1 MAEFLIRMADERGRV
16 LEQVEN
22 GPSQEDVRER
32 FSQQGFLVYWVKPRG
47 ILAGGGLRLHRR
59 RKVKLDEFVIFNAQF
74 LTLIK
79 AGLPILT
86 SLDLLLKRQKSPVFR
101 AVLENVRDRVRS
113 GELLSDAFLAQ
124 GLFPRIYTTTLLA
137 GEKSGNL
144 EEVLTRYIAFQRVAI
159 GGAKKAAGLAG
170 VSRAAGGRRDPDP
183 DRAAELRDSEIS
195 GSCSPISGPSCRTIT
210 VFTLTVGR
218 AIRNYFFIIFPAIF
232 AALFVMWRWGK
243 SESGAQRLDRIR
255 LALPLVGSIW
265 LKYQIGM
272 FSRMLSTL
280 LAGGIPLMPALQT
293 AADSMQSRLI
303 SSATMKA
310 AEKVREGS
318 PLARS
323 LEEAGVFPG
332 LAVEMIEVG
341 ESTGAL
347 PAMLTSVAEF
357 YEEDVQTAL
366 VAALS
371 LIEPVILIFMGAIV
385 AFVLISLYLPIFS
398 LGAGGI
404 KPA

>member
-22 GPSQEDVRER
+22 GPSQEHVRER

-47 ILAGGGLRLHRR
+47 ILAGGSLHLHRR

-144 EEVLTRYIAFQRVAI
+144 EEVLTRYIAFQRVAS
-159 GGAKKAAGLAG
+159 AVRRKLLASLVYPALLVSG
-170 VSRAAGGRRDPDP
+170 VILILTVLLNFVIPKFQALFADFG
-183 DRAAELRDSEIS
+183 AELPR
-195 GSCSPISGPSCRTIT
+195 IT
-210 VFTLTVGR
+210 VFTLTVGT
-218 AIRNYFFIIFPAIF
+218 AVRNYFFIIFPAIF
-232 AALFVMWRWGK
+232 AALFVMWRWSK
-243 SESGAQRLDRIR
+243 SESGSQRLDRVR
-255 LALPLVGSIW
+255 LALPLLGSIW
-265 LKYQIGM
+265 LKYQVGM

-318 PLARS
+318 PLALS
-323 LEEAGVFPG
+323 LEEAGVFPD

-347 PAMLTSVAEF
+347 PAMLNSVADF

>member
-1 MAEFLIRMADERGRV
+1 MADERGHV

-22 GPSQEDVRER
+22 GLSLDDVRER

-47 ILAGGGLRLHRR
+47 LLAGGGLRLHRR
-59 RKVKLDEFVIFNAQF
+59 RKVKMNEFVIFNAQF

-86 SLDLLLKRQKSPVFR
+86 SLELLLKRQKSPAFR
-101 AVLENVRDRVRS
+101 TILENVRDRVRT

-124 GLFPRIYTTTLLA
+124 GIFPKIYTTTLLA

-144 EEVLTRYIAFQRVAI
+144 EEVLTRYIAFQRVSLAVRKKVLASLVYPALLV
-159 GGAKKAAGLAG
+159 GGVILILTVLLNFVIPKFQALFADFGAQLPK
-170 VSRAAGGRRDPDP
+170 
-183 DRAAELRDSEIS
+183 
-195 GSCSPISGPSCRTIT
+195 IT
-210 VFTLTVGR
+210 VFTLTVGT
-218 AIRNYFFIIFPAIF
+218 AIRSYFLIIVPVV
-232 AALFVMWRWGK
+232 AAAGFLGWRWSK
-243 SESGAQRLDRIR
+243 SESGSQRLDKVR
-255 LALPLVGSIW
+255 LSLPLLGSIW

-303 SSATMKA
+303 SHATMEA

-318 PLARS
+318 PLSRS
-323 LEEAGVFPG
+323 LEDAKVFPP

-371 LIEPVILIFMGAIV
+371 LIEPAILIVMGAIV

-404 KPA
+404 QPA

>member
-47 ILAGGGLRLHRR
+47 ILAGGSLSLHRR

-144 EEVLTRYIAFQRVAI
+144 EEVLTRYIAFQRVAS
-159 GGAKKAAGLAG
+159 AVRRKLLASLVYPALLVSG
-170 VSRAAGGRRDPDP
+170 VILILTVLLNFVIPKFQALFADFG
-183 DRAAELRDSEIS
+183 AELPR
-195 GSCSPISGPSCRTIT
+195 IT
-210 VFTLTVGR
+210 VFTLTVGT
-218 AIRNYFFIIFPAIF
+218 AVRNYFFIIFPAIF

-243 SESGAQRLDRIR
+243 SESGSQRLDRIR

-272 FSRMLSTL
+272 FARMLSTL

-318 PLARS
+318 PLAHS
-323 LEEAGVFPG
+323 LEEAGVFPD

-347 PAMLTSVAEF
+347 PAMLNSVADF

>member
-32 FSQQGFLVYWVKPRG
+32 FSQQGFLVYWVRPRG
-47 ILAGGGLRLHRR
+47 LLAGGGLRLQRR
-59 RKVKLDEFVIFNAQF
+59 RKVKLDDFIIFNAQF

-86 SLDLLLKRQKSPVFR
+86 SLDLLLKRQKSQAFR
-101 AVLENVRDRVRS
+101 AVLENVRDRVRT

-124 GLFPRIYTTTLLA
+124 GIFPKIYTTTLLA

-144 EEVLTRYIAFQRVAI
+144 EEVLTRYIAFQRVSSAVR
-159 GGAKKAAGLAG
+159 KKLLASLVYPALLITG
-170 VSRAAGGRRDPDP
+170 VIVILTVLLNFVIPKFQALFTDFG
-183 DRAAELRDSEIS
+183 AELPR
-195 GSCSPISGPSCRTIT
+195 IT
-210 VFTLTVGR
+210 VFTLTVGTT
-218 AIRNYFFIIFPAIF
+218 IRQYFLIIVPVI
-232 AALFVMWRWGK
+232 AAAVFLAWRWSK
-243 SESGAQRLDRIR
+243 SASGSQQLDRIR
-255 LALPLVGSIW
+255 LALPLLGSIW

-293 AADSMQSRLI
+293 AADSMQSSLI
-303 SSATMKA
+303 SSATLAA

-318 PLARS
+318 SLASS
-323 LEEAGVFPG
+323 LEEAGVFPA

-371 LIEPVILIFMGAIV
+371 LIEPVILIVMGVIV

-404 KPA
+404 RPS

>member
-1 MAEFLIRMADERGRV
+1 MADERGHV
-16 LEQVEN
+16 LEQIEN
-22 GPSQEDVRER
+22 GPSQADVRDR
-32 FSQQGFLVYWVKPRG
+32 FSQQGYLVYWVRPRG

-59 RKVKLDEFVIFNAQF
+59 RKVKMADFVIFNAQF

-86 SLDLLLKRQKSPVFR
+86 SLELLLKRQKSAVFR
-101 AVLENVRDRVRS
+101 SILENVRDRVRT

-124 GLFPRIYTTTLLA
+124 GVFPRIYTTTLLA

-144 EEVLTRYIAFQRVAI
+144 EEVLSRYIAFQRVSLAVR
-159 GGAKKAAGLAG
+159 KKVLASLVYPALLVAG
-170 VSRAAGGRRDPDP
+170 VILILTVLLNFVIPKFQ
-183 DRAAELRDSEIS
+183 ELFSDF
-195 GSCSPISGPSCRTIT
+195 GAQLPKIT
-210 VFTLTVGR
+210 VVTLTVGTT
-218 AIRNYFFIIFPAIF
+218 IRSYFFLIIPVLVVG
-232 AALFVMWRWGK
+232 ALLVWRWSK
-243 SESGAQRLDRIR
+243 SESGSQRLDKLR
-255 LALPLVGSIW
+255 LSLPLLGQIW
-265 LKYQIGM
+265 LKYQIAM

-303 SSATMKA
+303 SNATMEA

-318 PLARS
+318 PLSRS
-323 LEEAGVFPG
+323 VEEAKVFPA

-371 LIEPVILIFMGAIV
+371 LIEPAILIFMGIIV

-404 KPA
+404 HGS

>member
-47 ILAGGGLRLHRR
+47 ILAGGGLSLHRR
-59 RKVKLDEFVIFNAQF
+59 RKVRLDEFVIFNAQF

-144 EEVLTRYIAFQRVAI
+144 EEVLTRYIAFQRVAS
-159 GGAKKAAGLAG
+159 AVRRKLLASLVYPALLVSG
-170 VSRAAGGRRDPDP
+170 VILILTVLLNFVIPKFQALFADFG
-183 DRAAELRDSEIS
+183 AELPR
-195 GSCSPISGPSCRTIT
+195 IT
-210 VFTLTVGR
+210 VFTLTVGT
-218 AIRNYFFIIFPAIF
+218 AVRNYFFIIFPAIF
-232 AALFVMWRWGK
+232 AALFVMWRWSK
-243 SESGAQRLDRIR
+243 SESGSQRLDRIR

-265 LKYQIGM
+265 LKYQVGM

-318 PLARS
+318 PLALS

-347 PAMLTSVAEF
+347 PAMLNSVADF

>member
-1 MAEFLIRMADERGRV
+1 MAEFLIRMADERGHV

-22 GPSQEDVRER
+22 GPSQEDVHER
-32 FSQQGFLVYWVKPRG
+32 FSQQGFLVYWVRPRG
-47 ILAGGGLRLHRR
+47 ILAGGGLSLRRR

-74 LTLIK
+74 LTLIR

-86 SLDLLLKRQKSPVFR
+86 SLELLLKRQKSPVFR
-101 AVLENVRDRVRS
+101 SVLENVRDRVRT

-124 GLFPRIYTTTLLA
+124 GIFPKIYTTTLLA

-144 EEVLTRYIAFQRVAI
+144 EEVLSRYIAFQRVASSVR
-159 GGAKKAAGLAG
+159 KKLLASLVYPALLVTG
-170 VSRAAGGRRDPDP
+170 VIVILTVLLNFVIPKFQALFADFG
-183 DRAAELRDSEIS
+183 AEL
-195 GSCSPISGPSCRTIT
+195 PKIT
-210 VFTLTVGR
+210 VFTLTMGTMIRSYFLIIIPVL
-218 AIRNYFFIIFPAIF
+218 AITVF
-232 AALFVMWRWGK
+232 LLWHWSK
-243 SESGAQRLDRIR
+243 SESGSRRLDRVR
-255 LALPLVGSIW
+255 LALPLIGSIW
-265 LKYQIGM
+265 LKYQISM

-303 SSATMKA
+303 SNATMNA
-310 AEKVREGS
+310 ADKVREGS
-318 PLARS
+318 PLSRS
-323 LEEAGVFPG
+323 LEEAKVFPD

-371 LIEPVILIFMGAIV
+371 LIEPVILIVMGGIV
-385 AFVLISLYLPIFS
+385 AFVLISLYMPIFS

-404 KPA
+404 H

>member
-1 MAEFLIRMADERGRV
+1 MADERGHV

-32 FSQQGFLVYWVKPRG
+32 FSQQGFLVYWVRPRG
-47 ILAGGGLRLHRR
+47 ILAGGGLSLRRR

-86 SLDLLLKRQKSPVFR
+86 SLELLLKRQKSPVFR
-101 AVLENVRDRVRS
+101 SVLENVRDRVRT
-113 GELLSDAFLAQ
+113 GELLSDAFLEQ
-124 GLFPRIYTTTLLA
+124 GIFPKIYTTTLLA

-144 EEVLTRYIAFQRVAI
+144 EEVLSRYIAFQRVASSVR
-159 GGAKKAAGLAG
+159 KKLLASLVYPALLITG
-170 VSRAAGGRRDPDP
+170 VIVILAVLLNFVIPKFQALFADFG
-183 DRAAELRDSEIS
+183 AEL
-195 GSCSPISGPSCRTIT
+195 PKIT
-210 VFTLTVGR
+210 VFTLTVGTM
-218 AIRNYFFIIFPAIF
+218 IRNYFLIIIPAIAITIF
-232 AALFVMWRWGK
+232 LAWHWSK
-243 SESGAQRLDRIR
+243 SESGAQRLDRVR

-265 LKYQIGM
+265 LKYQISM

-303 SSATMKA
+303 SNATMNA
-310 AEKVREGS
+310 ADKVREGS
-318 PLARS
+318 PLSRS
-323 LEEAGVFPG
+323 LEEAKVFPD

-371 LIEPVILIFMGAIV
+371 LIEPVILIVMGAIV
-385 AFVLISLYLPIFS
+385 AFVLISLYMPIFS

-404 KPA
+404 H

>member
-1 MAEFLIRMADERGRV
+1 ITGVIVILTV
-16 LEQVEN
+16 LLN
-22 GPSQEDVRER
+22 
-32 FSQQGFLVYWVKPRG
+32 
-47 ILAGGGLRLHRR
+47 
-59 RKVKLDEFVIFNAQF
+59 FVIPKFEALFADFGAQ
-74 LTLIK
+74 
-79 AGLPILT
+79 LP
-86 SLDLLLKRQKSPVFR
+86 K
-101 AVLENVRDRVRS
+101 
-113 GELLSDAFLAQ
+113 
-124 GLFPRIYTTTLLA
+124 
-137 GEKSGNL
+137 
-144 EEVLTRYIAFQRVAI
+144 
-159 GGAKKAAGLAG
+159 
-170 VSRAAGGRRDPDP
+170 
-183 DRAAELRDSEIS
+183 
-195 GSCSPISGPSCRTIT
+195 IT
-210 VFTLTVGR
+210 VFTLTVGSM
-218 AIRNYFFIIFPAIF
+218 IRNYFLILIPVIAV
-232 AALFVMWRWGK
+232 AAFLVWQWSK
-243 SESGAQRLDRIR
+243 SESGSQRLDRIR
-255 LALPLVGSIW
+255 LALPLVGPIW

-303 SSATMKA
+303 SKATLVA

-323 LEEAGVFPG
+323 LEDAGVFPV

-371 LIEPVILIFMGAIV
+371 LIEPVILIVMGAIV

-404 KPA
+404 RPS

>member
-1 MAEFLIRMADERGRV
+1 MAEFLIRMADERGHV

-22 GPSQEDVRER
+22 GPSQNDVRER
-32 FSQQGFLVYWVKPRG
+32 FAQQGFLVYWVKPRG
-47 ILAGGGLRLHRR
+47 VLVGGGLRRR
-59 RKVKLDEFVIFNAQF
+59 RKVKLDHFLIFNAQF

-86 SLDLLLKRQKSPVFR
+86 SLDLLLKRQRNQVFR
-101 AVLENVRDRVRS
+101 SVLENVRDRVRT

-124 GLFPRIYTTTLLA
+124 GIFPKIYTTTLLA

-144 EEVLTRYIAFQRVAI
+144 EEVLSRYIAFQRVAT
-159 GGAKKAAGLAG
+159 AVRKKLLASLVYPALLVTG
-170 VSRAAGGRRDPDP
+170 VVAILTVLLNFVIPKFQALFADFG
-183 DRAAELRDSEIS
+183 AEL
-195 GSCSPISGPSCRTIT
+195 PKIT
-210 VFTLTVGR
+210 VFTLTVGTT
-218 AIRNYFFIIFPAIF
+218 IRSYFLIIIPAIAGLVF
-232 AALFVMWRWGK
+232 LVWRWSK
-243 SESGAQRLDRIR
+243 SESGSQHLDKVR
-255 LALPLVGSIW
+255 LALPLLGSIW
-265 LKYQIGM
+265 LKYQVSM

-293 AADSMQSRLI
+293 AAESMQSRLI
-303 SSATMKA
+303 SNATRLA

-318 PLARS
+318 PLSRS
-323 LEEAGVFPG
+323 LEETGVFPG
-332 LAVEMIEVG
+332 LSVEMIEVG

-371 LIEPVILIFMGAIV
+371 LIEPLILIVMGVIV

-404 KPA
+404 H

>member
-1 MAEFLIRMADERGRV
+1 MAEFLIRMADERGHV

-22 GPSQEDVRER
+22 GPSQEDVYER
-32 FSQQGFLVYWVKPRG
+32 FSQQGFLVYWVRPRG
-47 ILAGGGLRLHRR
+47 ILAGGGLSLRRR

-86 SLDLLLKRQKSPVFR
+86 SLELLLKRQKSPVFR
-101 AVLENVRDRVRS
+101 SVLENVRDRVRT

-124 GLFPRIYTTTLLA
+124 GIFPKIYTTTLLA

-144 EEVLTRYIAFQRVAI
+144 EEVLSRYIAFQRVASSVR
-159 GGAKKAAGLAG
+159 KKLLASLVYPALLVTG
-170 VSRAAGGRRDPDP
+170 VIVILTVLLNFVIPKFQALFADFG
-183 DRAAELRDSEIS
+183 AEL
-195 GSCSPISGPSCRTIT
+195 PKIT
-210 VFTLTVGR
+210 VFTLTVGTMIR
-218 AIRNYFFIIFPAIF
+218 SYFLIIIPVLAITVF
-232 AALFVMWRWGK
+232 LLWHWSK
-243 SESGAQRLDRIR
+243 SESGSQRLDRVR
-255 LALPLVGSIW
+255 LSLPLVGSIW
-265 LKYQIGM
+265 LKYQISM

-303 SSATMKA
+303 SNATMNA
-310 AEKVREGS
+310 ADKVREGS
-318 PLARS
+318 PLSRS
-323 LEEAGVFPG
+323 LEEAKVFPD

-371 LIEPVILIFMGAIV
+371 LIEPVILIVMGGIV
-385 AFVLISLYLPIFS
+385 AFVLISLYMPIFS

-404 KPA
+404 H

>member
-1 MAEFLIRMADERGRV
+1 MADERGRV

-79 AGLPILT
+79 AGLPILA

-113 GELLSDAFLAQ
+113 GEVLSDAFLAQ
-124 GLFPRIYTTTLLA
+124 GIFPKIYTTTLLA

-144 EEVLTRYIAFQRVAI
+144 EEVLTRYIAFQRVATAVRKKLLASLVYPALLV
-159 GGAKKAAGLAG
+159 GGVILILTVLLNYVIPKFQALFADFGADLPK
-170 VSRAAGGRRDPDP
+170 
-183 DRAAELRDSEIS
+183 
-195 GSCSPISGPSCRTIT
+195 IT
-210 VFTLTVGR
+210 VFTLTVGS
-218 AIRNYFFIIFPAIF
+218 AIRNYFLIILPAI
-232 AALFVMWRWGK
+232 AVALFLMWRWGM
-243 SESGAQRLDRIR
+243 SESGSQRLDRIR
-255 LALPLVGSIW
+255 LSLPLLGNIW

-272 FSRMLSTL
+272 FSRMLATL

-303 SSATMKA
+303 SNATMEA

-318 PLARS
+318 TLARS
-323 LEEAGVFPG
+323 LEEAGVFPN

-371 LIEPVILIFMGAIV
+371 LIEPAILIFMGAIV
-385 AFVLISLYLPIFS
+385 AFVLISLYLPIFT

-404 KPA
+404 RPG

>member
-22 GPSQEDVRER
+22 GPSQENVRER

-47 ILAGGGLRLHRR
+47 LLAGGGLRLHRR
-59 RKVKLDEFVIFNAQF
+59 RKVKLDDFVIFNAQF

-86 SLDLLLKRQKSPVFR
+86 SLDLLLKRQKSTVFR
-101 AVLENVRDRVRS
+101 TVLENVRDRVRT

-124 GLFPRIYTTTLLA
+124 GIFPKIYTTTLLA

-144 EEVLTRYIAFQRVAI
+144 EEVLSRYIAFQRVSSAVR
-159 GGAKKAAGLAG
+159 KKLLASLVYPALLVTG
-170 VSRAAGGRRDPDP
+170 VVVILTVLLNFVIPKFQALFADFG
-183 DRAAELRDSEIS
+183 AEL
-195 GSCSPISGPSCRTIT
+195 PKIT
-210 VFTLTVGR
+210 VFTLTVGST
-218 AIRNYFFIIFPAIF
+218 IRNYFLIIIPAI
-232 AALFVMWRWGK
+232 AAAMFLAWRWSK
-243 SESGAQRLDRIR
+243 SESGSQRLDKVR
-255 LALPLVGSIW
+255 LSLPLLGSIW

-303 SSATMKA
+303 SKATLA
-310 AEKVREGS
+310 AADKVREGS
-318 PLARS
+318 PLSRS
-323 LEEAGVFPG
+323 LEEAGVFPA

-371 LIEPVILIFMGAIV
+371 LIEPVILIVMGAIV

-404 KPA
+404 HTS

>member
-1 MAEFLIRMADERGRV
+1 MADERGRV

-22 GPSQEDVRER
+22 GPSQQDVRER
-32 FSQQGFLVYWVKPRG
+32 FAQQGFLVYWVKPRG
-47 ILAGGGLRLHRR
+47 MLAGGGLSLRR
-59 RKVKLDEFVIFNAQF
+59 RRRVKLDDFIIFNAQF
-74 LTLIK
+74 LTLIR

-86 SLDLLLKRQKSPVFR
+86 SLELLLKRQKSPVFR
-101 AVLENVRDRVRS
+101 SVLENVRDRVRT

-124 GLFPRIYTTTLLA
+124 GIFPKIYTTTLLA

-144 EEVLTRYIAFQRVAI
+144 EEVLSRYIAFQRVAS
-159 GGAKKAAGLAG
+159 AVRKKLLASLVYPALLIVG
-170 VSRAAGGRRDPDP
+170 VITILTVLLNFVIPKFQLLFADFG
-183 DRAAELRDSEIS
+183 AEL
-195 GSCSPISGPSCRTIT
+195 PKIT
-210 VFTLTVGR
+210 VFTLSVGS

-232 AALFVMWRWGK
+232 AALFLLWRWGK
-243 SESGAQRLDRIR
+243 SEGGAQRVDRLR
-255 LALPLVGSIW
+255 LGLPLIGGIW
-265 LKYQIGM
+265 LKYQVSM

-303 SSATMKA
+303 SQATREA

-318 PLARS
+318 PLSRS
-323 LEEAGVFPG
+323 LEEAKVFPD

-371 LIEPVILIFMGAIV
+371 LIEPIILIFMGTIV
-385 AFVLISLYLPIFS
+385 AFVLISLYLPIFTLS
-398 LGAGGI
+398 GGGI
-404 KPA
+404 RAT

>member
-22 GPSQEDVRER
+22 GPSREDVRDR
-32 FSQQGFLVYWVKPRG
+32 FLQQGFLVYWVKPRG
-47 ILAGGGLRLHRR
+47 ILAGGKMGLRRR
-59 RKVKLDEFVIFNAQF
+59 RAKLDEFLIFNAQF
-74 LTLIK
+74 LTLVK

-86 SLDLLLKRQKSPVFR
+86 GLELLLKRQKNPAFR
-101 AVLENVRDRVRS
+101 AILENVRDRVRG
-113 GELLSDAFLAQ
+113 GELLSEAFLAQ
-124 GLFPRIYTTTLLA
+124 GAFPRIYTTTLLA

-144 EEVLTRYIAFQRVAI
+144 EEVLSRYIAFQRVATAVRKKLAASLVYPAVLAI
-159 GGAKKAAGLAG
+159 GVILILSVLLNFVIPQFEKLY
-170 VSRAAGGRRDPDP
+170 SELGGS
-183 DRAAELRDSEIS
+183 L
-195 GSCSPISGPSCRTIT
+195 PSIT
-210 VFTLTVGR
+210 VFTLSIGAAFR
-218 AIRNYFFIIFPAIF
+218 QYFLLIVPV
-232 AALFVMWRWGK
+232 LFVAGFLVWRWGK
-243 SESGAQRLDRIR
+243 SETGSQHLDKVRLR
-255 LALPLVGSIW
+255 LPVVGPIW

-293 AADSMQSRLI
+293 AADSMHSRLI
-303 SSATMKA
+303 SGATRRA

-323 LEEAGVFPG
+323 LEEAGVFPP

-341 ESTGAL
+341 ESTGSL

-366 VAALS
+366 TAALS
-371 LIEPVILIFMGAIV
+371 LIEPAILVFMGLV
-385 AFVLISLYLPIFS
+385 VGFVLISLYFPIFT

-404 KPA
+404 HPT

>member
-1 MAEFLIRMADERGRV
+1 MADERGRV

-32 FSQQGFLVYWVKPRG
+32 FSQQGFLVYWVRPRG
-47 ILAGGGLRLHRR
+47 LLAGGGLRLQRR
-59 RKVKLDEFVIFNAQF
+59 RKVKLDDFIIFNAQF

-86 SLDLLLKRQKSPVFR
+86 SLDLLLKRQKSQAFR
-101 AVLENVRDRVRS
+101 AVLENVRDRVRT

-124 GLFPRIYTTTLLA
+124 GIFPKIYTTTLLA

-144 EEVLTRYIAFQRVAI
+144 EEVLTRYIAFQRVSSAVR
-159 GGAKKAAGLAG
+159 KKLLASLVYPALLITG
-170 VSRAAGGRRDPDP
+170 VIVILTVLLNFVIPKFQALFTDFG
-183 DRAAELRDSEIS
+183 AELPR
-195 GSCSPISGPSCRTIT
+195 IT
-210 VFTLTVGR
+210 VFTLTVGTT
-218 AIRNYFFIIFPAIF
+218 IRQYFLIIVPVIAVAVFLA
-232 AALFVMWRWGK
+232 WRWSK
-243 SESGAQRLDRIR
+243 SASGSQQLDRIR
-255 LALPLVGSIW
+255 LALPLLGSIW

-293 AADSMQSRLI
+293 AADSMQSSLI
-303 SSATMKA
+303 SSATLAA

-318 PLARS
+318 SLASS
-323 LEEAGVFPG
+323 LEEAGVFPA

-371 LIEPVILIFMGAIV
+371 LIEPVILIVMGAIV

-404 KPA
+404 HT

>member
-1 MAEFLIRMADERGRV
+1 MAEFLIRMADERGHV

-32 FSQQGFLVYWVKPRG
+32 FSQQGFLVYWVRPRG
-47 ILAGGGLRLHRR
+47 VLAGGGLSLRRR

-86 SLDLLLKRQKSPVFR
+86 SLELLLKRQKSPVFR
-101 AVLENVRDRVRS
+101 SVLENVRDRVRT

-124 GLFPRIYTTTLLA
+124 GIFPKIYTTTLLA

-144 EEVLTRYIAFQRVAI
+144 EEVLSRYIAFQRVASSVRKKLLASLVYPALLVTGVI
-159 GGAKKAAGLAG
+159 VILTVLLNFVIPKFQALFADFGAQLPK
-170 VSRAAGGRRDPDP
+170 
-183 DRAAELRDSEIS
+183 
-195 GSCSPISGPSCRTIT
+195 IT
-210 VFTLTVGR
+210 VFTLTMGTMIRSYFLIIIPVL
-218 AIRNYFFIIFPAIF
+218 AITVF
-232 AALFVMWRWGK
+232 LLWHWSK
-243 SESGAQRLDRIR
+243 SESGSQRLDRVR
-255 LALPLVGSIW
+255 LSLPLVGSIW
-265 LKYQIGM
+265 LKYQISM

-303 SSATMKA
+303 SNATMNA
-310 AEKVREGS
+310 ADKVREGS
-318 PLARS
+318 PLSRS
-323 LEEAGVFPG
+323 LEEAKVFPD

-371 LIEPVILIFMGAIV
+371 LIEPVILIVMGGIV
-385 AFVLISLYLPIFS
+385 AFVLISLYMPIFS

-404 KPA
+404 H

>member
-1 MAEFLIRMADERGRV
+1 MAEFLIRMADERGHV

-22 GPSQEDVRER
+22 GPSQNDVRER
-32 FSQQGFLVYWVKPRG
+32 FAQQGFLVYWVKPRG
-47 ILAGGGLRLHRR
+47 VLVGGGLRRR
-59 RKVKLDEFVIFNAQF
+59 RKVKLDHFLIFNAQF

-86 SLDLLLKRQKSPVFR
+86 SLDLLLKRQRNQVFR
-101 AVLENVRDRVRS
+101 SVLENVRDRVRT

-124 GLFPRIYTTTLLA
+124 GIFPKIYTTTLLA

-144 EEVLTRYIAFQRVAI
+144 EEVLSRYIAFQRVAT
-159 GGAKKAAGLAG
+159 AVRKKLLASLVYPALLVTG
-170 VSRAAGGRRDPDP
+170 VVAILTVLLNFVIPKFQALFADFG
-183 DRAAELRDSEIS
+183 AEL
-195 GSCSPISGPSCRTIT
+195 PKIT
-210 VFTLTVGR
+210 VFTLTVGTT
-218 AIRNYFFIIFPAIF
+218 IRSYFLIIIPAMAGLVF
-232 AALFVMWRWGK
+232 LVWRWSK
-243 SESGAQRLDRIR
+243 SESGSQHLDKVR
-255 LALPLVGSIW
+255 LALPLLGSIW
-265 LKYQIGM
+265 LKYQVSM

-293 AADSMQSRLI
+293 AAESMQSRLI
-303 SSATMKA
+303 SNATRLA

-318 PLARS
+318 PLSRS
-323 LEEAGVFPG
+323 LEETGVFPG
-332 LAVEMIEVG
+332 LSVEMIEVG

-371 LIEPVILIFMGAIV
+371 LIEPLILIVMGVIV

-404 KPA
+404 H

>member
-1 MAEFLIRMADERGRV
+1 V

-79 AGLPILT
+79 AGLPILA

-113 GELLSDAFLAQ
+113 GEVLSDAFLAQ
-124 GLFPRIYTTTLLA
+124 GIFPKIYTTTLLA

-144 EEVLTRYIAFQRVAI
+144 EEVLTRYIAFQRVATAVRKKLLASLVYPALLV
-159 GGAKKAAGLAG
+159 GGVILILTVLLNYVIPKFQALFADFGADLPK
-170 VSRAAGGRRDPDP
+170 
-183 DRAAELRDSEIS
+183 
-195 GSCSPISGPSCRTIT
+195 IT
-210 VFTLTVGR
+210 VFTLTVGS
-218 AIRNYFFIIFPAIF
+218 AIRNYFLIILPAI
-232 AALFVMWRWGK
+232 AVALFLMWRWGM
-243 SESGAQRLDRIR
+243 SESGSQRLDRIR
-255 LALPLVGSIW
+255 LSLPLLGNIW

-272 FSRMLSTL
+272 FSRMLATL

-303 SSATMKA
+303 SNATMEA

-318 PLARS
+318 TLARS
-323 LEEAGVFPG
+323 LEEAGVFPN

-371 LIEPVILIFMGAIV
+371 LIEPAILIFMGAIV
-385 AFVLISLYLPIFS
+385 AFVLISLYLPIFT

-404 KPA
+404 RPG

>member
-47 ILAGGGLRLHRR
+47 ILAGGGLSLHRR
-59 RKVKLDEFVIFNAQF
+59 RKVRLDEFVIFNAQF

-144 EEVLTRYIAFQRVAI
+144 EEVLSRYIAFQRVASSVRR
-159 GGAKKAAGLAG
+159 KLLASLVYPALLVSG
-170 VSRAAGGRRDPDP
+170 VVLILTVLLNFVIPKFQALFADFG
-183 DRAAELRDSEIS
+183 AELPR
-195 GSCSPISGPSCRTIT
+195 IT
-210 VFTLTVGR
+210 VFTLTVGT
-218 AIRNYFFIIFPAIF
+218 AVRNYFFIIFPAIF
-232 AALFVMWRWGK
+232 AALFVMWRWSK
-243 SESGAQRLDRIR
+243 SESGSQRLDRIR

-265 LKYQIGM
+265 LKYQVGM

-318 PLARS
+318 PLALS

-347 PAMLTSVAEF
+347 PAMLNSVADF

>member
-47 ILAGGGLRLHRR
+47 ILAGGGLSLHRR
-59 RKVKLDEFVIFNAQF
+59 RKVRLDEFVIFNAQF

-144 EEVLTRYIAFQRVAI
+144 EEVLTRYIAFQRVAS
-159 GGAKKAAGLAG
+159 AVRRKLLASLVYPALLVSG
-170 VSRAAGGRRDPDP
+170 VILILTVLLNFVIPKFQALFADFG
-183 DRAAELRDSEIS
+183 AELPR
-195 GSCSPISGPSCRTIT
+195 IT
-210 VFTLTVGR
+210 VFTLTVGT
-218 AIRNYFFIIFPAIF
+218 AVRNYFFIIFPAIF
-232 AALFVMWRWGK
+232 AALFVMWRWSK
-243 SESGAQRLDRIR
+243 SESGSQRLDRIR

-265 LKYQIGM
+265 LKYQVGM

-318 PLARS
+318 PLALS
-323 LEEAGVFPG
+323 LEEAGVFPD

-347 PAMLTSVAEF
+347 PAMLNSVADF

>member
-1 MAEFLIRMADERGRV
+1 MAEFLIRMADERGHV

-22 GPSQEDVRER
+22 GPSQDDVRDR
-32 FSQQGFLVYWVKPRG
+32 FAQQGFLVYWVKPRG
-47 ILAGGGLRLHRR
+47 IFAGGGLRLHRR
-59 RKVKLDEFVIFNAQF
+59 RRVKLDDFIIFNAQF
-74 LTLIK
+74 LTLIR

-101 AVLENVRDRVRS
+101 SVLENVRDRVRT

-124 GLFPRIYTTTLLA
+124 GVFPKIYTTTLLA

-144 EEVLTRYIAFQRVAI
+144 EEVLSRYIAFQRVAS
-159 GGAKKAAGLAG
+159 AVRKKLLASLVYPALLIVG
-170 VSRAAGGRRDPDP
+170 VIVILTVLLNFVIPKFQLLFADFGT
-183 DRAAELRDSEIS
+183 EL
-195 GSCSPISGPSCRTIT
+195 PKIT
-210 VFTLTVGR
+210 VFTLSVGS
-218 AIRNYFFIIFPAIF
+218 AIRNYFFLIFPAIF
-232 AALFVMWRWGK
+232 LALFLVWRWGK
-243 SESGAQRLDRIR
+243 SESGSQRVDRLR
-255 LALPLVGSIW
+255 LGVPLLGSIW
-265 LKYQIGM
+265 LKYQISM

-303 SSATMKA
+303 SHATREA

-318 PLARS
+318 PLSRS
-323 LEEAGVFPG
+323 LEEAGVFPD

-371 LIEPVILIFMGAIV
+371 LIEPVILIFMGGIV
-385 AFVLISLYLPIFS
+385 AFVLISLYLPIFTLS
-398 LGAGGI
+398 GGGI
-404 KPA
+404 RPT

>member
-1 MAEFLIRMADERGRV
+1 MADERGRV

-32 FSQQGFLVYWVKPRG
+32 FSQQGFLVYWVRPRG
-47 ILAGGGLRLHRR
+47 LLAGGGLRLQRR
-59 RKVKLDEFVIFNAQF
+59 RKVKLDDFIIFNAQF

-86 SLDLLLKRQKSPVFR
+86 SLDLLLKRQKSQAFR
-101 AVLENVRDRVRS
+101 AVLENVRDRVRT

-124 GLFPRIYTTTLLA
+124 GIFPKIYTTTLLA

-144 EEVLTRYIAFQRVAI
+144 EEVLTRYIAFQRVSSAVR
-159 GGAKKAAGLAG
+159 KKLLASLVYPALLITG
-170 VSRAAGGRRDPDP
+170 VIVILTVLLNFVIPKFQALFTDFG
-183 DRAAELRDSEIS
+183 AELPR
-195 GSCSPISGPSCRTIT
+195 IT
-210 VFTLTVGR
+210 VFTLTVGTT
-218 AIRNYFFIIFPAIF
+218 IRQYFLIIVPVIAVAVFLA
-232 AALFVMWRWGK
+232 WRWSK
-243 SESGAQRLDRIR
+243 SASGSQQLDRIR
-255 LALPLVGSIW
+255 LALPLLGSIW

-293 AADSMQSRLI
+293 AADSMQSSLI
-303 SSATMKA
+303 SSATLAA

-318 PLARS
+318 SLASS
-323 LEEAGVFPG
+323 LEEAGVFPA

-371 LIEPVILIFMGAIV
+371 LIEPVILIFMGGIV

-404 KPA
+404 HT

>member
-1 MAEFLIRMADERGRV
+1 MAEFLIRMADERGHV

-32 FSQQGFLVYWVKPRG
+32 FSQQGFLVYWVRPRG
-47 ILAGGGLRLHRR
+47 ILAGGGLSLRRR

-86 SLDLLLKRQKSPVFR
+86 SLELLLKRQKSPVFR
-101 AVLENVRDRVRS
+101 SVLENVRDRVRT

-124 GLFPRIYTTTLLA
+124 GIFPKIYTTTLLA

-144 EEVLTRYIAFQRVAI
+144 EEVLSRYIAFQRVASSVR
-159 GGAKKAAGLAG
+159 KKLLASLVYPALLVTG
-170 VSRAAGGRRDPDP
+170 VIVILAVLLNFVIPKFQALFADFG
-183 DRAAELRDSEIS
+183 AEL
-195 GSCSPISGPSCRTIT
+195 PKIT
-210 VFTLTVGR
+210 VFTLTVGTMIR
-218 AIRNYFFIIFPAIF
+218 SYFLIIIPVLAIIGFLA
-232 AALFVMWRWGK
+232 WHWSK
-243 SESGAQRLDRIR
+243 SESGSQRLDRVR
-255 LALPLVGSIW
+255 LSLPLIGSIW
-265 LKYQIGM
+265 LKYQISM

-303 SSATMKA
+303 SNATMNA
-310 AEKVREGS
+310 ADKVREGS
-318 PLARS
+318 PLSRS
-323 LEEAGVFPG
+323 LEEAKVFPD

-371 LIEPVILIFMGAIV
+371 LIEPVILIVMGGIV
-385 AFVLISLYLPIFS
+385 AFVLISLYMPIFS

-404 KPA
+404 H

>member
-1 MAEFLIRMADERGRV
+1 MADERGHV

-32 FSQQGFLVYWVKPRG
+32 FSQQGFLVYWVRPRG
-47 ILAGGGLRLHRR
+47 ILAGGGLSLRRR

-86 SLDLLLKRQKSPVFR
+86 SLELLLKRQKSPVFR
-101 AVLENVRDRVRS
+101 SVLENVRDRVRT

-124 GLFPRIYTTTLLA
+124 GIFPKIYTTTLLA

-144 EEVLTRYIAFQRVAI
+144 EEVLSRYIAFQRVASSVR
-159 GGAKKAAGLAG
+159 KKLLASLVYPALLITG
-170 VSRAAGGRRDPDP
+170 VIVILAVLLNFVIPKFQALFADFG
-183 DRAAELRDSEIS
+183 AEL
-195 GSCSPISGPSCRTIT
+195 PKIT
-210 VFTLTVGR
+210 VFTLTVGTM
-218 AIRNYFFIIFPAIF
+218 IRNYFLIIIPAIAITVF
-232 AALFVMWRWGK
+232 LAWHWSK
-243 SESGAQRLDRIR
+243 SESGAQRLDRVR

-265 LKYQIGM
+265 LKYQISM

-303 SSATMKA
+303 SHATREA

-318 PLARS
+318 PLSHS
-323 LEEAGVFPG
+323 LEEAKVFPD

-371 LIEPVILIFMGAIV
+371 LIEPVILIVMGGIV
-385 AFVLISLYLPIFS
+385 AFVLISLYMPIFS

-404 KPA
+404 H

>member
-1 MAEFLIRMADERGRV
+1 MADERGHV

-22 GPSQEDVRER
+22 GPSQNDVRER
-32 FSQQGFLVYWVKPRG
+32 FAQQGFLVYWVKPRG

-59 RKVKLDEFVIFNAQF
+59 RRVKLDDFIIFNAQF
-74 LTLIK
+74 LTLIR

-86 SLDLLLKRQKSPVFR
+86 ALDLLLKRQKSPVFR
-101 AVLENVRDRVRS
+101 GVLENVRDRVRT

-124 GLFPRIYTTTLLA
+124 GIFPKIYTTTLLA

-144 EEVLTRYIAFQRVAI
+144 EEVLNRYIAFQRVASAVRKKLLASLVYPALLI
-159 GGAKKAAGLAG
+159 VGVLVILTVLLNFVIPKFQLLFADFGAQLPK
-170 VSRAAGGRRDPDP
+170 
-183 DRAAELRDSEIS
+183 
-195 GSCSPISGPSCRTIT
+195 IT
-210 VFTLTVGR
+210 VFTLTVGS
-218 AIRNYFFIIFPAIF
+218 AIRDYFFIIFPAIF
-232 AALFVMWRWGK
+232 VALFLVWSWGK
-243 SESGAQRLDRIR
+243 SESGSQHVDRLR
-255 LALPLVGSIW
+255 LGVPLLGSIW
-265 LKYQIGM
+265 LKYQISM
-272 FSRMLSTL
+272 FSRMLATL
-280 LAGGIPLMPALQT
+280 LSGGIPLMPALQT

-303 SSATMKA
+303 SHATREA

-318 PLARS
+318 PLSHS
-323 LEEAGVFPG
+323 LEEAKVFPN

-371 LIEPVILIFMGAIV
+371 LIEPVILIFMGGIV

-398 LGAGGI
+398 LSGGGI
-404 KPA
+404 HPS

>member
-1 MAEFLIRMADERGRV
+1 MADERGRV

-47 ILAGGGLRLHRR
+47 ILAGGSLSLHRR

-144 EEVLTRYIAFQRVAI
+144 EEVLTRYIAFQRVAS
-159 GGAKKAAGLAG
+159 AVRRKLLASLVYPALLVSG
-170 VSRAAGGRRDPDP
+170 VILILTVLLNFVIPKFQALFADFG
-183 DRAAELRDSEIS
+183 AELPR
-195 GSCSPISGPSCRTIT
+195 IT
-210 VFTLTVGR
+210 VFTLTVGT
-218 AIRNYFFIIFPAIF
+218 AVRNYFFIIFPAIF
-232 AALFVMWRWGK
+232 AALFVMWRWSK
-243 SESGAQRLDRIR
+243 SESGSQRLDRIR

-265 LKYQIGM
+265 LKYQVGM

-318 PLARS
+318 PLALS

-347 PAMLTSVAEF
+347 PAMLNSVADF